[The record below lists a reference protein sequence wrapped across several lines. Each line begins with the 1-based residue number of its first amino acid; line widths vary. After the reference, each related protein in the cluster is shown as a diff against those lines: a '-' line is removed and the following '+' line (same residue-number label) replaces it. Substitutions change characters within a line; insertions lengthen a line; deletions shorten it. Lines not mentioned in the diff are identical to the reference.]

1 MFMNNADMDNFT
13 LLAHC
18 LFQKN
23 SSIQTAK
30 IVCNF
35 MRNFARSHVRLL
47 YMYLKH
53 LPGLKIT
60 TCKIS
65 VNLWLSYFLR
75 NFTETI
81 LWCLWWFSFHTN
93 VEFTLNCLKMSFG
106 RSGIQ
111 LYNNKVFEIS
121 ILNENFF
128 IDLMLRYMVNL
139 KTVNSMILWIQSI
152 HGFVYLNCF

>member
-18 LFQKN
+18 LFQKS

-35 MRNFARSHVRLL
+35 MRNFARIHVRLL

-53 LPGLKIT
+53 LSGLKIT

-93 VEFTLNCLKMSFG
+93 VEFTLNCLKWVLEGVEFSCTIIRFLKFQFWM
-106 RSGIQ
+106 R
-111 LYNNKVFEIS
+111 IS
-121 ILNENFF
+121 L
-128 IDLMLRYMVNL
+128 L
-139 KTVNSMILWIQSI
+139 T
-152 HGFVYLNCF
+152 

>member
-23 SSIQTAK
+23 SSIQTVK

-35 MRNFARSHVRLL
+35 MRNFARIHVRLL
-47 YMYLKH
+47 YMYLEH

-65 VNLWLSYFLR
+65 VNL
-75 NFTETI
+75 
-81 LWCLWWFSFHTN
+81 
-93 VEFTLNCLKMSFG
+93 
-106 RSGIQ
+106 
-111 LYNNKVFEIS
+111 
-121 ILNENFF
+121 
-128 IDLMLRYMVNL
+128 
-139 KTVNSMILWIQSI
+139 
-152 HGFVYLNCF
+152 